1 MHSWH
6 DVKPNRLKPDDFL
19 AVIEISKGSKN
30 KYELDKETGHLILD
44 RVLIG
49 ETIGTIGQK
58 LIPNLL
64 SFVVQFLSF
73 LVLLIVVFVFAYKPV
88 KKILKKRADY
98 VENEIKEAK
107 ENNLQAQ
114 KNVEEAKEMIAQ
126 SKVQASEI
134 IKNAEK
140 QGQEKYDAL
149 IMDAK
154 AEVEEMKVGAQ
165 EDIERAKE
173 EAIQDIR
180 NEMVNVA
187 LSASEEILKREVD
200 SEDNK
205 RLAEDF
211 INRLN

>member
-1 MHSWH
+1 M
-6 DVKPNRLKPDDFL
+6 F
-19 AVIEISKGSKN
+19 
-30 KYELDKETGHLILD
+30 
-44 RVLIG
+44 VLSNMSNIG
-49 ETIGTIGQK
+49 EVIGTIGQK

-73 LVLLIVVFVFAYKPV
+73 LVLLIVVFVLAYKPV
-88 KKILKKRADY
+88 KKILAKRADY
-98 VENEIKEAK
+98 VENEIKEAR

-114 KNVEEAKEMIAQ
+114 KNVDEAKEMVAQ

-140 QGQEKYDAL
+140 QGQEKYDAIIL
-149 IMDAK
+149 QAK
-154 AEVEEMKVGAQ
+154 SDVEEMKIGAQ

-173 EAIQDIR
+173 EAIKDIHD
-180 NEMVNVA
+180 EMVKVA

-200 SEDNK
+200 NKDNK

>member
-1 MHSWH
+1 M
-6 DVKPNRLKPDDFL
+6 F
-19 AVIEISKGSKN
+19 
-30 KYELDKETGHLILD
+30 
-44 RVLIG
+44 VLSNMSNIG
-49 ETIGTIGQK
+49 EVIKTIQEK

-73 LVLLIVVFVFAYKPV
+73 LVLILVVFILAYKPV

-98 VENEIKEAK
+98 VENEIKEAR
-107 ENNLQAQ
+107 ESNLEAE
-114 KNVEEAKEMIAQ
+114 KNVAEAKEMVAS

-134 IKNAEK
+134 IARAEK
-140 QGQEKYDAL
+140 QGQERYDMMLVSANNE
-149 IMDAK
+149 I
-154 AEVEEMKVGAQ
+154 VEMKKDAEKDV
-165 EDIERAKE
+165 ERAKE

-200 SEDNK
+200 SQDNK

>member
-1 MHSWH
+1 M
-6 DVKPNRLKPDDFL
+6 F
-19 AVIEISKGSKN
+19 
-30 KYELDKETGHLILD
+30 
-44 RVLIG
+44 VLSNMSNIG
-49 ETIGTIGQK
+49 EVIGTIGQK

-73 LVLLIVVFVFAYKPV
+73 LVLLIVVFVLAYKPV
-88 KKILKKRADY
+88 KKILAKRADY
-98 VENEIKEAK
+98 VENEIKEAR

-114 KNVEEAKEMIAQ
+114 KNVDEAKEMVAQ

-140 QGQEKYDAL
+140 QGQEKYDAIIL
-149 IMDAK
+149 QAK
-154 AEVEEMKVGAQ
+154 SDVEEMKQGAQ

-173 EAIQDIR
+173 EAIKDIHD
-180 NEMVNVA
+180 EMVKVA

-200 SEDNK
+200 NKDNK

>member
-1 MHSWH
+1 MFALS
-6 DVKPNRLKPDDFL
+6 NM
-19 AVIEISKGSKN
+19 SS
-30 KYELDKETGHLILD
+30 
-44 RVLIG
+44 IG
-49 ETIGTIGQK
+49 EVIGTISQK

-73 LVLLIVVFVFAYKPV
+73 LVLVIVVFVFAYKPV

-98 VENEIKEAK
+98 VENEIKEAR
-107 ENNLQAQ
+107 ENNLVAQ
-114 KNVEEAKEMIAQ
+114 KNVDEAKEMVAQ
-126 SKVQASEI
+126 SKVRASEI

-140 QGQEKYDAL
+140 QGQEKYDAIIL
-149 IMDAK
+149 QAK
-154 AEVEEMKVGAQ
+154 SDVEEMKVGAQ

-173 EAIQDIR
+173 EAIKDIHD
-180 NEMVNVA
+180 EMVKVA

-200 SEDNK
+200 TKDNK

>member
-1 MHSWH
+1 MFALS
-6 DVKPNRLKPDDFL
+6 NM
-19 AVIEISKGSKN
+19 SN
-30 KYELDKETGHLILD
+30 
-44 RVLIG
+44 IG
-49 ETIGTIGQK
+49 EVIGTISQK

-73 LVLLIVVFVFAYKPV
+73 LVLVIVVFVFAYKPV

-98 VENEIKEAK
+98 VENEIKEAR
-107 ENNLQAQ
+107 ENNLVAQ
-114 KNVEEAKEMIAQ
+114 KNVDEAKEMVAQ

-140 QGQEKYDAL
+140 QGQEKYDAIIL
-149 IMDAK
+149 QAK
-154 AEVEEMKVGAQ
+154 SDVEEMKVGVQ

-173 EAIQDIR
+173 EAIKDIHD
-180 NEMVNVA
+180 EMVKVA

-200 SEDNK
+200 SKDNK

>member
-1 MHSWH
+1 M
-6 DVKPNRLKPDDFL
+6 F
-19 AVIEISKGSKN
+19 
-30 KYELDKETGHLILD
+30 
-44 RVLIG
+44 VLSNMSNIG
-49 ETIGTIGQK
+49 EVIKTIQEK

-73 LVLLIVVFVFAYKPV
+73 LVLIIAVFILAYKPV

-98 VENEIKEAK
+98 IENEIKEARQ
-107 ENNLQAQ
+107 NNLEAE
-114 KNVEEAKEMIAQ
+114 KNLTEAKEMVAS

-134 IKNAEK
+134 IARAEK
-140 QGQEKYDAL
+140 QGQERYDMMLVSANNE
-149 IMDAK
+149 I
-154 AEVEEMKVGAQ
+154 VEMKKDA
-165 EDIERAKE
+165 EKDIERAKE

-200 SEDNK
+200 SQDNK

>member
-1 MHSWH
+1 M
-6 DVKPNRLKPDDFL
+6 F
-19 AVIEISKGSKN
+19 
-30 KYELDKETGHLILD
+30 
-44 RVLIG
+44 VLSNMSNIG
-49 ETIGTIGQK
+49 EVIKTIQEK

-73 LVLLIVVFVFAYKPV
+73 LVLILVVFILAYKPV

-98 VENEIKEAK
+98 IENEIKEAR
-107 ENNLQAQ
+107 ESNLEAE
-114 KNVEEAKEMIAQ
+114 KNVAEAKEMVAS

-134 IKNAEK
+134 IARAEK
-140 QGQEKYDAL
+140 QGQERYDMMLASANNE
-149 IMDAK
+149 I
-154 AEVEEMKVGAQ
+154 VEMKKDA
-165 EDIERAKE
+165 EKDIERAKE

-200 SEDNK
+200 SKDNK